1 MQWKAER
8 SRVLLCCVFGFGM
21 GAGEFRVQRDVI
33 IIIAGV
39 MAMQA
44 RVVGR
49 WGSSSLLAGWHVGVG
64 LGVHV

>member
-1 MQWKAER
+1 VEGGAEQ
-8 SRVLLCCVFGFGM
+8 SSLVLCVRFWDGRG
-21 GAGEFRVQRDVI
+21 RVQRDVI